1 MTEYKEKGSVE
12 KPILS
17 EEAARERTQSE
28 RSLDAVEIVDT
39 IGDQQLLVN
48 NDVVMTSLDNIYIYM
63 YVCMYVCMYM
73 YILYITYC
81 NLMYMLFCRISFVI
95 LKSQRKKRRK
105 KMWN

>member
-17 EEAARERTQSE
+17 EEAARERTLSE

-63 YVCMYVCMYM
+63 YVCMYVCMYVYVYIIY
-73 YILYITYC
+73 YIL
-81 NLMYMLFCRISFVI
+81 
-95 LKSQRKKRRK
+95 
-105 KMWN
+105 

>member
-1 MTEYKEKGSVE
+1 MFKQQMTEYKEKGSIE

-39 IGDQQLLVN
+39 IGEQQLLVN

-63 YVCMYVCMYM
+63 YVCMYVCICIY
-73 YILYITYC
+73 YILYI
-81 NLMYMLFCRISFVI
+81 VI
-95 LKSQRKKRRK
+95 
-105 KMWN
+105 

>member
-17 EEAARERTQSE
+17 EEAARERTLSE

-48 NDVVMTSLDNIYIYM
+48 NDVVMTSLDNIYIYIYM
-63 YVCMYVCMYM
+63 YVCMYVYVYIIY
-73 YILYITYC
+73 YIL
-81 NLMYMLFCRISFVI
+81 
-95 LKSQRKKRRK
+95 
-105 KMWN
+105 